1 MLAQTIWPML
11 MLTKWQRIWIK
22 NIKNIN
28 SKKIERASRHK
39 SVCHSYSRARVK
51 QIEEKL
57 KNDGNRQY
65 DSVILHA
72 GTNDLAHA
80 DVNKVAKD
88 MDDLLNE
95 VKTHTKK
102 VAVSNVIKKGMMVES
117 IPKKLTSI
125 TIY

>member
-1 MLAQTIWPML
+1 MDTSQ
-11 MLTKWQRIWIK
+11 
-22 NIKNIN
+22 
-28 SKKIERASRHK
+28 
-39 SVCHSYSRARVK
+39 SVTHTV
-51 QIEEKL
+51 EPEL

-88 MDDLLNE
+88 MDDLINE

-102 VAVSNVIKKGMMVES
+102 VAVSNVIKRYDGR
-117 IPKKLTSI
+117 IPIKLASI